1 MVKNDVELLTRG
13 TEEILPKDEFL
24 EKLKKSEETQLP
36 LTIKAG
42 FDPTAPD
49 IHLGHTVLLRKM
61 RHFQQMGHRV
71 VFLIG
76 DFTGMIGDPT
86 GKSETRKK
94 LTREEVLL
102 NAETYKK
109 QVFKILD
116 PEKTVVEFNSKWC
129 QKMDFAGVLEL
140 TSHYNVARMLERD
153 DFSKRYKSGKSI
165 SIIEFMY
172 PLVQGYDSVAL
183 KADVEMGGTDQKFN
197 LLVGRDLQKEY
208 GLKPQS
214 IITLPLLVGLDGEQK
229 MSKSLGNYVGI
240 NESPKDIFGK
250 IMSISDE
257 LMFTY
262 YELVT
267 DVPRAEIAAMR
278 SAMQDGSQHP
288 KAIKARLAKDI
299 CAQFYDVETAQ
310 RAEAEFNTIFAK
322 KELPDEIEE
331 FTLDASELT
340 EGKIWIVKLLV
351 ATKLAAS
358 NGEARRLIAGGGVYI
373 DQERLGDADLELN
386 APFAVLIKV
395 GKRRFMR
402 INAEAKN

>member
-1 MVKNDVELLTRG
+1 MVKNDVELLVRG

-24 EKLKKSEETQLP
+24 EKLKKSEETQQP
-36 LTIKAG
+36 LTIKVG

-61 RHFQQMGHRV
+61 RHFQQMGHNV
-71 VFLIG
+71 VMLIG

-94 LTREEVLL
+94 LSREEVLA
-102 NAETYKK
+102 NAETYKT

-116 PEKTVVEFNSKWC
+116 PQKTIVDFNSRWC
-129 QKMDFAGVLEL
+129 QPMDFAAVLEL
-140 TSHYNVARMLERD
+140 TSRYNVARMLERD
-153 DFSKRYKSGKSI
+153 DFSKRYKAGKSI

-183 KADVEMGGTDQKFN
+183 KADVELGGTDQKFN

-229 MSKSLGNYVGI
+229 MSKSLGNYIGI
-240 NESPKDIFGK
+240 NESPKEIFGK

-267 DVPRAEIAAMR
+267 DVPREEIAAMR
-278 SAMQDGSQHP
+278 AAMISGSQHP
-288 KAIKARLAKDI
+288 KAIKARLAKAI
-299 CAQFYDVETAQ
+299 CAQFYDEAAAEH
-310 RAEAEFNTIFAK
+310 AEAEFNTIFAK
-322 KELPDEIEE
+322 KEIPDEIDE
-331 FTLDASELT
+331 FSLGDADLT
-340 EGKIWIVKLLV
+340 DGKIWIVKLLV
-351 ATKLAAS
+351 LAKLAAS
-358 NGEARRLIAGGGVYI
+358 NGEARRLISGGGVYI
-373 DQERLGDADLELN
+373 DQERLSDGDLELS
-386 APFAVLIKV
+386 APINVLIKV

-402 INAEAKN
+402 INSDTQK